1 VPEPTG
7 TDDGAAFSSA
17 VAQEFID
24 AIANATSGE
33 ALEAQNIILRRI
45 ALQGDVVPS
54 RVPPPLNITEIGG
67 YVNLLTNLNQ
77 TDMLSQVLAGILGV
91 AGPNPPLGWIES
103 MTPLSFLPLQNDR
116 PAGAAQP
123 TIPVT
128 VPVRSDFIGP
138 LRTALQGLHDQG
150 CLVPFLSGPSYL
162 PAAGSNSSPPA
173 DPLPYLGRV
182 LNLAAATALVDPAT
196 DPLALVRTQGSTGPF
211 EIAARSFASGGPP
224 PPPPGGGGGPPPPPP
239 GGGPPVGPVVPVAN
253 YEALQCTATACNPVA
268 LAAAPMVLLGPVL
281 ASAGFY
287 PVSPPSQPGTSSDT
301 TWARLKNITGL
312 QAGVTKLGDELSLL
326 YSWDAIAGS
335 VFAGILGWI
344 WNGMEFASPS
354 P

>member
-1 VPEPTG
+1 
-7 TDDGAAFSSA
+7 
-17 VAQEFID
+17 
-24 AIANATSGE
+24 
-33 ALEAQNIILRRI
+33 
-45 ALQGDVVPS
+45 VVPS

-67 YVNLLTNLNQ
+67 YVNLLTNLKQ

-103 MTPLSFLPLQNDR
+103 VTPLTFLPLQNDR
-116 PAGAAQP
+116 PAGPAQP
-123 TIPVT
+123 TLPVT

-138 LRTALQGLHDQG
+138 LRTALQAVHDQG
-150 CLVPFLSGPSYL
+150 GLVPFLSGPSSL
-162 PAAGSNSSPPA
+162 PSAGANALPPA
-173 DPLPYLGRV
+173 DPMPYVGRV
-182 LNLAAATALVDPAT
+182 LTLAAATALVDPAT
-196 DPLALVRTQGSTGPF
+196 DPLALVRSQGSTGPF

-224 PPPPGGGGGPPPPPP
+224 PPPGGGAPPPPPGGGSPTPPP

-268 LAAAPMVLLGPVL
+268 LTAAPMILLGPVL

-287 PVSPPSQPGTSSDT
+287 PATPLASPATGVDT
-301 TWARLKNITGL
+301 AWTRLTNITGL

-335 VFAGILGWI
+335 VFAGALGWL
-344 WNGMEFASPS
+344 WNGVEFVSSGP
-354 P
+354 